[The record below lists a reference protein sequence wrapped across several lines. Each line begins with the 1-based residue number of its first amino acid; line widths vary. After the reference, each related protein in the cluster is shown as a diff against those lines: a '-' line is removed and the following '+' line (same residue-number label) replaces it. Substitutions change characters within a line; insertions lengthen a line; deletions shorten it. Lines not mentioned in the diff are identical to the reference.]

1 MERYEKPV
9 MTLEEIEDEV
19 YTIDNG
25 PYRTTAGSEL
35 NITNNNT
42 PVGTNVP

>member
-25 PYRTTAGSEL
+25 PYRVTAGSEE
-35 NITNNNT
+35 NKT
-42 PVGTNVP
+42 PVGTNVLAP

>member
-19 YTIDNG
+19 YTDTDTARG
-25 PYRTTAGSEL
+25 PYLTTAGSEG
-35 NITNNNT
+35 NKT
-42 PVGTNVP
+42 PVGTEP